1 MRNENCRIRMNPD
14 CRLVW
19 PKFELPTVLAPC
31 RARTL
36 GRFSTFSTSS
46 RSWPFQGPAR
56 PMSYCTTASTL
67 YSGGVL
73 TSVMVRGAL
82 PMVPVEAS
90 ANAAGFTHVA
100 VG

>member
-1 MRNENCRIRMNPD
+1 MKPD

-31 RARTL
+31 SARTF

-46 RSWPFQGPAR
+46 RTWPFHPPVM
-56 PMSYCTTASTL
+56 PMSFCTTASTL
-67 YSGGVL
+67 YCGGVR

-82 PMVPVEAS
+82 PMVPVDAS